1 MVGIAGRN
9 HTIWFESQGEN
20 LSVRNIYVNTTYKE
34 INGSTV
40 INDTG
45 QVLSVYANGYVVYD
59 PIKLSKEGLEEP
71 EPYKIAN
78 VRLKGKAAIGGKWMA
93 ISNEPMGIIQIV
105 DISDL
110 TSPRI
115 KSVYKIQNS
124 PGIALV
130 EEERILIPIRYGGIM
145 EIAY

>member
-1 MVGIAGRN
+1 M
-9 HTIWFESQGEN
+9 
-20 LSVRNIYVNTTYKE
+20 
-34 INGSTV
+34 
-40 INDTG
+40 
-45 QVLSVYANGYVVYD
+45 
-59 PIKLSKEGLEEP
+59 
-71 EPYKIAN
+71 
-78 VRLKGKAAIGGKWMA
+78 KGKAAIGGKWMA